1 MIRGRKELRRGGSGK
16 PKPLSLSQEMSLSDL
31 RRAAAQGG
39 LPGESD
45 PFFRA
50 FVLSAPSRWAVMSP
64 SAASKK
70 VTGKL
75 MKDVACRQT
84 NHFSPLKSFER

>member
-16 PKPLSLSQEMSLSDL
+16 PEPLSLSQEMSLSDL
-31 RRAAAQGG
+31 RRAAVQGG

-45 PFFRA
+45 PSSERS
-50 FVLSAPSRWAVMSP
+50 VLSAPARWAVMSP

-70 VTGKL
+70 SRG
-75 MKDVACRQT
+75 
-84 NHFSPLKSFER
+84 S